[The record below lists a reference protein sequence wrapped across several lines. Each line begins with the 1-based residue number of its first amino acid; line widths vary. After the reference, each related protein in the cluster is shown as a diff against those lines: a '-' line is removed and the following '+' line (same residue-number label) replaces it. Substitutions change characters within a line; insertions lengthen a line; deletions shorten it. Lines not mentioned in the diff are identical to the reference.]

1 MGGHAFEQAVSR
13 DGTGSRLSTP
23 RMSPT
28 DYHQLKSIYLER
40 LKAYLPDDQIETL
53 LEAPEKADYGDM
65 DFIIASD
72 EKVDLLQLAQSI
84 GARAI
89 IITGNEKVQRCTL
102 AVLKDGRKSTALVA
116 EYKVAKSPP
125 ADTGPVEGNLSQVDI
140 EILPSE
146 IFRWHMFYAS
156 YSDLAG
162 LLGKIARPWGF
173 TITDKGLFL
182 RLQELDESKDMPWL
196 RIADAEGYL
205 HMDSDPDKVMRFF
218 ALDHERYYK
227 GFTTLQDFYRWL
239 ADCRFVSAE
248 VVNFKRDNSNE
259 RQKERKRT
267 VYTRFFDEYLPK
279 HFGVSEEESDGT
291 ASDSGSGQKEP
302 NFAAKRASYLQEALT
317 TFDKRDEYTSLHQAL
332 VLSIKNQTAEYLV
345 KPLVATAS
353 GKQGK
358 GLTEILR
365 SFRRWIV
372 IDGDGRA
379 DVAGKP
385 HTDQE
390 AQLYRWLGE
399 GGAELRDENA
409 VSRWIESNWDVVRSC
424 ERHRGKVGRSE

>member
-23 RMSPT
+23 RMSPN

-40 LKAYLPDDQIETL
+40 LKACLPEHQVETL

-72 EKVDLLQLAQSI
+72 EKVDLLQLAQSV
-84 GARAI
+84 GAKAI
-89 IITGNEKVQRCTL
+89 IITGNDKVQRCTL
-102 AVLKDGRKSTALVA
+102 AVPKDGSKRDAPVA
-116 EYKVAKSPP
+116 EYKVTKSPP
-125 ADTGPVEGNLSQVDI
+125 PDSGPLESDLSQVDI

-162 LLGKIARPWGF
+162 LLGKIARPFGF

-182 RLQELDESKDMPWL
+182 RLQELDESKDMSWL
-196 RIADAEGYL
+196 RIADAEGFL
-205 HMDSDPDKVMRFF
+205 HLCSDPDEIMRFF
-218 ALDHERYYK
+218 GLDQERYYK
-227 GFTTLQDFYRWL
+227 GFTTLEDFYRWL
-239 ADCRFVSAE
+239 ADCRFLSPE
-248 VVNFKRDNSNE
+248 VVDIKRDNSSE

-279 HFGVSEEESDGT
+279 HFGINEEKSDEV
-291 ASDSGSGQKEP
+291 APDSGFDQKEP
-302 NFAAKRASYLQEALT
+302 DFTAKRAQYLQEALM
-317 TFDKRDEYTSLHQAL
+317 TFHKQHEYGPLHESL

-345 KPLVATAS
+345 KPLVAAAS

-379 DVAGKP
+379 DVAEKP

-390 AQLYRWLGE
+390 AQLYCWLGE
-399 GGAELRDENA
+399 DCAELRDEDG
-409 VSRWIESNWDVVRSC
+409 VRKWIELHWDEVRSC
-424 ERHRGKVGRSE
+424 ERHRGKVGRME